1 MSTLSDSDDS
11 DNDFLFQERVFAK
24 PKSKKKQ
31 VLTPIKTLERIVSG
45 ESIEPNS
52 AKDGG
57 TEEDSAAAARKQK
70 RAQAQ
75 RRKRQQQQQQKEPN
89 HKKRK
94 QQAKSEDNRKND
106 PEWVEQQARKT
117 VDEVL
122 RLDVVDDVTDLND
135 IGWYRFSAKKGKT
148 TEYYP
153 AIISQNK
160 AEARMLL
167 KGKPNRNFKTKKIQY
182 VGVFW
187 RYALKHE
194 EIAQS
199 KWIPYSKSSESENE
213 KWLQNFV
220 KTISKTSLFK
230 DDPVGLKTEELAV
243 RKMWEKVRAQKER
256 RRLEDEKERAEAVLQ
271 SAAAAAASKGSAAA
285 VPPVSVT
292 QDSDS
297 NSQNGKEEQ
306 AADCDSD
313 DDDDDDYDALSP
325 GKKRI
330 KRTSLRVNDEIEFY
344 ESIGTFGNPS
354 SLQRA
359 TVVGIRPKDSSY
371 PLVLSNTTMPIPGT
385 HRVRRLPDGFW
396 QPIHEF
402 VLLQEGTQS
411 LAGRGSGLHQVTK
424 RMRKINDDIVKARD
438 DFWMNGQEPTDAST
452 SENDSTSTEA
462 VQDEDNLAG
471 KEKTKD
477 NSTTSVVNDDD
488 AVPLRRSR
496 RSSAR
501 IRNTAK

>member
-1 MSTLSDSDDS
+1 MSTLSDSDES

-24 PKSKKKQ
+24 PKAKKKQ

-45 ESIEPNS
+45 ESIEPNTN
-52 AKDGG
+52 KDGG
-57 TEEDSAAAARKQK
+57 TEEESVTAARKQK
-70 RAQAQ
+70 RTQAQA
-75 RRKRQQQQQQKEPN
+75 RRKRQQQQKASN
-89 HKKRK
+89 NKKRK
-94 QQAKSEDNRKND
+94 QSLQQQAKAEDNRKND

-122 RLDVVDDVTDLND
+122 RLDVVDDVTDLD
-135 IGWYRFSAKKGKT
+135 AIGWYRFSAKKGKT

-182 VGVFW
+182 IGVFW

-194 EIAQS
+194 EIALS
-199 KWIPYSKSSESENE
+199 KWIPYSKSSDSENE
-213 KWLQNFV
+213 KWLQTFV

-243 RKMWEKVRAQKER
+243 RKMWEKVRVQNER
-256 RRLEDEKERAEAVLQ
+256 RRLEDEKERAEAVVQ
-271 SAAAAAASKGSAAA
+271 STAAAGTGSATA

-297 NSQNGKEEQ
+297 NSKVAE
-306 AADCDSD
+306 AADSD

-325 GKKRI
+325 GKNRT

-411 LAGRGSGLHQVTK
+411 LAGSGSGLHEATK
-424 RMRKINDDIVKARD
+424 RLRKMNDDIIKARD
-438 DFWMNGQEPTDAST
+438 DFWMNGQEQTDAS
-452 SENDSTSTEA
+452 SEKDDKNTEG
-462 VQDEDNLAG
+462 DDNVG
-471 KEKTKD
+471 KEEKTKD
-477 NSTTSVVNDDD
+477 ITTSVIGD
-488 AVPLRRSR
+488 VPLRRSR